1 MLGSPIQVGP
11 KENRMT
17 VELLDPPVSADEQE
31 EALEPRVEI
40 HDREGCEFV
49 NGEWV
54 VKTMSSKSDRVAVRL
69 ISVLETFVEE
79 RKLGLVFGSE
89 TGYQIFGDEK
99 KRVRK
104 PDVSFIR
111 SGVLP
116 DDTAPDGHL
125 FVPPDFVVEV
135 ISPNDESISMNE
147 KLIDYLRAGVKLIWV
162 VYPKTRYVEIIRRNG
177 TANWLFGAGTLTGE
191 EIIPGFEIS
200 FESLFRGA

>member
-1 MLGSPIQVGP
+1 
-11 KENRMT
+11 
-17 VELLDPPVSADEQE
+17 
-31 EALEPRVEI
+31 
-40 HDREGCEFV
+40 
-49 NGEWV
+49 
-54 VKTMSSKSDRVAVRL
+54 
-69 ISVLETFVEE
+69 
-79 RKLGLVFGSE
+79 
-89 TGYQIFGDEK
+89 
-99 KRVRK
+99 
-104 PDVSFIR
+104 
-111 SGVLP
+111 VLP